1 MPSRS
6 NKPDGDS
13 ESSLDLI
20 ERVGDEATKS
30 TLARMGKQEPEPP
43 KDLTPDELAL
53 TYGLEPTTIE
63 NLKATQSS
71 WEKTLGRKVSLE
83 EVYFLEFDQ
92 PDRGEAEED

>member
-6 NKPDGDS
+6 IKPDQDT
-13 ESSLDLI
+13 E
-20 ERVGDEATKS
+20 
-30 TLARMGKQEPEPP
+30 
-43 KDLTPDELAL
+43 ELAIQ
-53 TYGLEPTTIE
+53 YGLEPTTIE

-71 WEKTLGRKVSLE
+71 WVKALGRKVSLE

>member
-1 MPSRS
+1 MSSRS

-13 ESSLDLI
+13 EITLNLI
-20 ERVGDEATKS
+20 ERVGGEATKS
-30 TLARMGKQEPEPP
+30 TIARMGKQETEPP

-53 TYGLEPTTIE
+53 AYGLEPTTIE

-71 WEKTLGRKVSLE
+71 WGKTLGRKVSLE